1 MKAPWR
7 PGAARGRVAGGDG
20 IRRWTLAG
28 RYGAG
33 GHARDVGKKTPNAS
47 VVAVPPGIQSV
58 DVTSAEQPLAGF
70 DRSEIRFWCRTPPGI
85 LPSLAFG
92 LRMSTSTTARPA
104 TPPLPPAQSKLSDL
118 EIKDAQLIFGSV
130 WRELE
135 EDFGREN
142 LRFPKEII
150 LLGGAPGAGKGTN
163 TEFIRETRGL
173 TCPPVVI
180 SALLDSPE
188 AQAIKNAGN
197 MVGDR
202 DVVGLLLRHLL
213 HPEYRD
219 GAILDGFPRTKVQV
233 ECLKLL
239 VDRMNALRR
248 EYYDTPL
255 SIHFRQPTV
264 HIMVLF
270 VDEKES
276 IARQLKRGRETR
288 LHNEEVVR
296 SGVGTLLEDRP
307 TDHDE
312 GLARRRYRVFKEQTW
327 DALQSLKEIFH
338 YHLISAQGA
347 FEEVE
352 QNILREL
359 EYQSTLELDPRTVDR
374 LRGVPVAS
382 EIIVHARQELVKRL
396 DSYELEHREV
406 FAKVTVFIETKIIP
420 IVLRHAI
427 SGTAHIN
434 AEERVLEDPLALA
447 MLIDVFSE
455 RGYHAVVD
463 IHKIEIPEKVDLA
476 TGAIKCRTKKVFR
489 IQIRF
494 QGSEIRRG

>member
-1 MKAPWR
+1 MP
-7 PGAARGRVAGGDG
+7 
-20 IRRWTLAG
+20 T
-28 RYGAG
+28 
-33 GHARDVGKKTPNAS
+33 
-47 VVAVPPGIQSV
+47 
-58 DVTSAEQPLAGF
+58 
-70 DRSEIRFWCRTPPGI
+70 
-85 LPSLAFG
+85 
-92 LRMSTSTTARPA
+92 PA
-104 TPPLPPAQSKLSDL
+104 TTIPPSAPVAHPAKLTDL
-118 EIKDAQLIFGSV
+118 EIKDAHLIFDSV
-130 WRELE
+130 WQDLE
-135 EDFGREN
+135 ADFGREN

-163 TEFIRETRGL
+163 TAFITKTRGL
-173 TCPPVVI
+173 TCPPIVM

-188 AQAIKNAGN
+188 ARALKDAGN

-202 DVVGLLLRHLL
+202 EVVRLLLRQLL
-213 HPEYRD
+213 RVEYRD
-219 GAILDGFPRTKVQV
+219 GVILDGFPRTKVQV

-239 VDRMNALRR
+239 VDKMHALRR
-248 EYYDTPL
+248 EFYHTPL
-255 SIHFRQPTV
+255 SIHFRQPTI

-288 LHNEEVVR
+288 LHNEEVLR
-296 SGVGTLLEDRP
+296 TGIGELREDRP

-312 GLARRRYRVFKEQTW
+312 ALARRRYRVFKEQTW

-338 YHLISAQGA
+338 YHFINAQGTL
-347 FEEVE
+347 EEVE

-374 LRGVPVAS
+374 LRGIPVAS
-382 EIIVHARQELVKRL
+382 EIIVGARQELVKRL
-396 DSYELEHREV
+396 DSYELEHPEL
-406 FAKVTVFIETKIIP
+406 FARVTAFIEKKIIP

-427 SGTAHIN
+427 SGVASIN
-434 AEERVLEDPLALA
+434 AEESVLDDPLALA

-455 RGYHAVVD
+455 RGYHALVD

-494 QGSEIRRG
+494 HGSEIRRG

>member
-1 MKAPWR
+1 
-7 PGAARGRVAGGDG
+7 
-20 IRRWTLAG
+20 
-28 RYGAG
+28 
-33 GHARDVGKKTPNAS
+33 
-47 VVAVPPGIQSV
+47 
-58 DVTSAEQPLAGF
+58 
-70 DRSEIRFWCRTPPGI
+70 
-85 LPSLAFG
+85 
-92 LRMSTSTTARPA
+92 MSTPVATA
-104 TPPLPPAQSKLSDL
+104 TPPPGLPTPSKLTDL
-118 EIKDAQLIFGSV
+118 EIKDAQLIFESV
-130 WRELE
+130 WRDLE
-135 EDFGREN
+135 ADLGREN

-163 TEFIRETRGL
+163 TAFIARTRGL
-173 TCPPVVI
+173 TCPPIVM

-188 AQAIKNAGN
+188 AKALKDAGN

-202 DVVGLLLRHLL
+202 EVVRLLFRELLR
-213 HPEYRD
+213 PEYQD
-219 GAILDGFPRTKVQV
+219 GVILDGFPRTNVQV
-233 ECLKLL
+233 ECLKML
-239 VDRMNALRR
+239 VDKMHALRR
-248 EYYDTPL
+248 EFYNTPL
-255 SIHFRQPTV
+255 SIHFRQPTI

-276 IARQLKRGRETR
+276 VARQLKRGREV
-288 LHNEEVVR
+288 LIHNEEVVR

-338 YHLISAQGA
+338 YHFINAHGPID
-347 FEEVE
+347 EVE

-382 EIIVHARQELVKRL
+382 QIIVHARQELVKRL
-396 DSYELEHREV
+396 DSYELEHGEL
-406 FAKVTVFIETKIIP
+406 FAKVTTFIEKKIIP

-427 SGTAHIN
+427 SGTALIN
-434 AEERVLEDPLALA
+434 TEEPVLDHPLALA

-463 IHKIEIPEKVDLA
+463 IHKIEIPERVDFA
-476 TGAIKCRTKKVFR
+476 TGKIACRTKKVFR

>member
-1 MKAPWR
+1 MSSSA
-7 PGAARGRVAGGDG
+7 
-20 IRRWTLAG
+20 IM
-28 RYGAG
+28 
-33 GHARDVGKKTPNAS
+33 S
-47 VVAVPPGIQSV
+47 PP
-58 DVTSAEQPLAGF
+58 
-70 DRSEIRFWCRTPPGI
+70 I
-85 LPSLAFG
+85 LPVSG
-92 LRMSTSTTARPA
+92 
-104 TPPLPPAQSKLSDL
+104 KLTDL
-118 EIKDAQLIFGSV
+118 EIKDAHLIFDSV
-130 WRELE
+130 WQDLE
-135 EDFGREN
+135 ADFGREN
-142 LRFPKEII
+142 LRFPKEVI

-163 TEFIRETRGL
+163 TAFIGRSRGL
-173 TCPPVVI
+173 TCEPIVI

-188 AQAIKNAGN
+188 ARALKDAGN

-202 DVVGLLLRHLL
+202 EVVGLLLRQLL
-213 HPEYRD
+213 RPEYRD
-219 GAILDGFPRTKVQV
+219 GVILDGFPRTKVQV

-239 VDRMNALRR
+239 VDKMHALRR
-248 EYYDTPL
+248 EFYSTPL
-255 SIHFRQPTV
+255 RLHFRQPTI

-276 IARQLKRGRETR
+276 VARQLNRGRETR
-288 LHNEEVVR
+288 LHNEEVAR
-296 SGVGTLLEDRP
+296 TGVGELLEDRP

-312 GLARRRYRVFKEQTW
+312 ALARRRYRVFKEQTW

-338 YHLISAQGA
+338 YHFISAQGPI
-347 FEEVE
+347 EEVE

-382 EIIVHARQELVKRL
+382 EIIIHARQELVKRL
-396 DSYELEHREV
+396 DTYELEHSEL
-406 FAKVTVFIETKIIP
+406 FARVITFIEKKIIP

-434 AEERVLEDPLALA
+434 AEEPVLEDPIALT

-455 RGYHAVVD
+455 RGYHALVD
-463 IHKIEIPEKVDLA
+463 IHRIEIPEKVDLT
-476 TGAIKCRTKKVFR
+476 TGEIRCRLKKVFR